1 MNFFLNAAC
10 SVIAPFYP
18 NQAKNAGLNS
28 FETGLVIGMHPVGG
42 FLFGLLVAKFMVRMG
57 RRNLMCGSLIV
68 TVITLILMGISY
80 YMENSHGLFL
90 ATGLIARFFMGCARS
105 GYGSTTF
112 AYAPLLWPEKV
123 PRVIGIMET
132 FTGLGL
138 MLGPLIGAGIFESI
152 SDEGWA
158 YQGVFYILSGL
169 FAIFIYPSIRMLPL
183 DPPMDPNAAKKEL
196 PLGKI
201 LSRPK

>member
-1 MNFFLNAAC
+1 MEDQDDKKSVSSSQTNDNASPKFVLKTCKVGNLVIDLPLVSLCAMNFFLNAAC

-57 RRNLMCGSLIV
+57 RRNLMWGSLVV
-68 TVITLILMGISY
+68 TVITLILMGTSY
-80 YMENSHGLFL
+80 YMEKSHGLFL
-90 ATGLIARFFMGCARS
+90 AVGLLARFFMGCARS

-132 FTGLGL
+132 FTG
-138 MLGPLIGAGIFESI
+138 
-152 SDEGWA
+152 
-158 YQGVFYILSGL
+158 
-169 FAIFIYPSIRMLPL
+169 
-183 DPPMDPNAAKKEL
+183 KKKRKNL
-196 PLGKI
+196 KKKKKLT
-201 LSRPK
+201 